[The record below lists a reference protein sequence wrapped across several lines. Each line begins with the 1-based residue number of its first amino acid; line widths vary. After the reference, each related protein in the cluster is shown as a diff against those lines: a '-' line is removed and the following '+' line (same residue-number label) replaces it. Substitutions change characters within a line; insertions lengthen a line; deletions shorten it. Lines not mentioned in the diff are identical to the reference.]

1 MSGKKKA
8 TVLKAP
14 GHISVLRAQLL
25 KLAHRVIRHV
35 RRCPDDIFR
44 LELAMLHGSLLSL
57 CDLLE
62 AERLCCGECF
72 ECQVAEQASTVK
84 QLTEEA

>member
-1 MSGKKKA
+1 MTSDSSIA
-8 TVLKAP
+8 
-14 GHISVLRAQLL
+14 VLRTQLL

-57 CDLLE
+57 CDLQE
-62 AERLCCGECF
+62 ADQLCDGDCF
-72 ECQVAEQASTVK
+72 ECRIPSLAIAVR
-84 QLTEEA
+84 QLFEEA